1 MTQGYFRIFFVPVRN
16 NGVILARVLSSD
28 NLLMVGT
35 EIVALFELRG
45 RYWYYQF
52 ELLSCVTTDSCL
64 GQWLDD

>member
-1 MTQGYFRIFFVPVRN
+1 MV
-16 NGVILARVLSSD
+16 LARGLSSD